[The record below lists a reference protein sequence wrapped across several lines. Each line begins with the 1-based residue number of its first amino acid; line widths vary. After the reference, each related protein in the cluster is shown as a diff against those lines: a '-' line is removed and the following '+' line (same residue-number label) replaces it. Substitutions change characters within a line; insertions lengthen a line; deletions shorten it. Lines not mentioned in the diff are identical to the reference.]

1 MSISRHIIDDFHSIF
16 YHLDDDECDEEIPV
30 WGARLPR
37 LYHAET
43 QNGKT
48 AGEPN

>member
-1 MSISRHIIDDFHSIF
+1 MIFTPSSIIWMMMSAMRKFQF
-16 YHLDDDECDEEIPV
+16 G
-30 WGARLPR
+30 GARLPR

-48 AGEPN
+48 AGESN